1 MTKVLGVR
9 LSYNGCESA
18 FLEEVHEIV
27 RKVRAVQEKEVLVLV
42 DVREVPVLID
52 PRILYDACMIISNSL
67 EVLDAVTGLTLLCK
81 EGLQESLTRSTL
93 KLIPSPWAVE
103 VITEAP
109 AGDFLEGSIN
119 A

>member
-9 LSYNGCESA
+9 LSYDGCESA

-52 PRILYDACMIISNSL
+52 PRLLYDACMIISASL
-67 EVLDAVTGLTLLCK
+67 EVLGVVRGLTLLCK

-93 KLIPSPWAVE
+93 TLIPSPWVVE

-109 AGDFLEGSIN
+109 AGDFLEGAIN
-119 A
+119 S